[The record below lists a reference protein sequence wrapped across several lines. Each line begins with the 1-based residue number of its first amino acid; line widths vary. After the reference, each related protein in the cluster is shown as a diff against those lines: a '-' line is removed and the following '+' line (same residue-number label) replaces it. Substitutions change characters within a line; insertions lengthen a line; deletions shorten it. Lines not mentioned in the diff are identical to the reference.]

1 MAVVRLNRLEAG
13 YERPLVRIESAEL
26 QPGERVALTGDNGS
40 GKTTLLKTLVGQLA
54 PLAGRCECPESWRIG
69 YLPQQGEEDRQF
81 PLSVYEWVLSGFWA
95 RRGWRSAFRR
105 PDHDRAVAL
114 LERFGLAAEADA
126 PLDRLSGGQWQRAR
140 LARLLVMPKAWL
152 VLDEP
157 FNNVDEVS
165 QSLILSEL
173 RAITRAGCALLCVVH
188 DTALARRAFDTGWHL
203 CDGHLHIAAL
213 GEGVKGSQAG
223 MFRP

>member
-1 MAVVRLNRLEAG
+1 MAVVRLDRLEAG
-13 YERPLVRIESAEL
+13 YDRPLVRIESAVL
-26 QPGERVALTGDNGS
+26 RPGERVALTGDNGC

-54 PLAGRCECPESWRIG
+54 PLDGHCECPEPWRIG

-95 RRGWRSAFRR
+95 RRGWRSAFRK
-105 PDHDRAVAL
+105 PDHDRAREL
-114 LERFGLAAEADA
+114 LERFALVAEADA
-126 PLDRLSGGQWQRAR
+126 PLDCLSGGQWQRAR
-140 LARLLVMPKAWL
+140 LARLLVMPKALL

-173 RAITRAGCALLCVVH
+173 RAITRTGCALLCVLH
-188 DTALARRAFDTGWHL
+188 DTGLARRAFDTGWHL
-203 CDGHLHIAAL
+203 CDGQLHIAASADGAKGL
-213 GEGVKGSQAG
+213 PAGV
-223 MFRP
+223 FWP